1 MANVKIVGNAVV
13 FTSALK
19 TEELEKVKKF
29 TKSGLK
35 LKDEKG
41 NDIFEIAYTPGS
53 HSAIS
58 NYGINYGEKNAEGYA
73 QATLMLDEAIK
84 AEDRLETVLDVYA
97 IAIGNLN
104 TLENYIREA
113 AAEVNKSVE
122 DIKGS
127 IEVL

>member
-29 TKSGLK
+29 TKNGLK

-41 NDIFEIAYTPGS
+41 NDIFTIGYTPG

-58 NYGINYGEKNAEGYA
+58 DYGINYGEKNAEGYA
-73 QATLMLDEAIK
+73 QATLVLDESIK
-84 AEDRLETVLDVYA
+84 AEERLDAVLDTYA

-104 TLENYIREA
+104 TLETYIREA
-113 AAEVNKSVE
+113 ATEVNNTVE
-122 DIKGS
+122 NIKDS